1 MDKRVIVFFLLPVFL
16 FGGDLDDR
24 KNNALKEADVY
35 FQKKNWLKLL
45 ETAKNLSNWGEKDAL
60 KKVLDQAI
68 LLVMAKESEAGAY
81 QLSFIYRK
89 NGDLKN
95 SLYWE
100 KTAERIALKKKKKWK
115 KS

>member
-1 MDKRVIVFFLLPVFL
+1 MFL

-24 KNNALKEADVY
+24 KNSALKEADKY

-45 ETAKNLSNWGEKDAL
+45 ETAKNLSSWGEKEAL

-81 QLSFIYRK
+81 QLSTLYFK

-100 KTAERIALKKKKKWK
+100 KTAERIALKKKKNWK